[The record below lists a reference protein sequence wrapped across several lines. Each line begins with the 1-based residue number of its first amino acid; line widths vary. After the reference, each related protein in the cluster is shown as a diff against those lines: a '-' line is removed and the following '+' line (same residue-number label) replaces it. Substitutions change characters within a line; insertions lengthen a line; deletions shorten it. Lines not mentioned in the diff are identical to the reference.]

1 PGAVLRAATAAPE
14 LLELRGVRF
23 VEHDAVVVGQLLAR
37 ADVAQGDDEDLVLLR
52 APLRVFLDLGLA
64 VRIAAVVDPARD
76 VAADVRV
83 DHVMVVEREQEGV
96 AVFVLVAVFL
106 VDLVV
111 GTQLAA
117 VLDDALALPDRRDG
131 EDAVA
136 VDRGLAGFDLLFLH
150 LGRGRENGTPI
161 VARAAFDTRPRPVAQ
176 AGSHRDRWPGAARAR
191 PPSSPCHVGT
201 PMASTTTAAHAPAPD
216 RAARPDDRPRDPRL
230 PARDR
235 RAGRVRSRH
244 RPRRPGRHRPAGRPG
259 RVPGADRRL
268 QRLPYPRLRRTRR
281 RRPHV
286 RMARRLATGTP
297 RPLGHELSHQP
308 APEHRRAR

>member
-1 PGAVLRAATAAPE
+1 GCSRAGRPWSSRTEGAPSPSIRPAPPTLARSQCPPRPWIDPRANLPPRPPSSVVRAARAAGRPAGGSWRPTRARPPRPGHAASALGLEHRPGAVLRAPTAAPE
-14 LLELRGVRF
+14 LGEIRGLRF

-150 LGRGRENGTPI
+150 LGRGRGNGTPI
-161 VARAAFDTRPRPVAQ
+161 VARAAFDTRPRPRG
-176 AGSHRDRWPGAARAR
+176 AGGK
-191 PPSSPCHVGT
+191 SP
-201 PMASTTTAAHAPAPD
+201 
-216 RAARPDDRPRDPRL
+216 
-230 PARDR
+230 
-235 RAGRVRSRH
+235 
-244 RPRRPGRHRPAGRPG
+244 
-259 RVPGADRRL
+259 
-268 QRLPYPRLRRTRR
+268 
-281 RRPHV
+281 
-286 RMARRLATGTP
+286 
-297 RPLGHELSHQP
+297 
-308 APEHRRAR
+308 

>member
-1 PGAVLRAATAAPE
+1 GLRSSFSASRTRSWKRNAHCGTSGARYPPAPPWRRRE
-14 LLELRGVRF
+14 VTVTDGPARRGRV
-23 VEHDAVVVGQLLAR
+23 H
-37 ADVAQGDDEDLVLLR
+37 R
-52 APLRVFLDLGLA
+52 AP
-64 VRIAAVVDPARD
+64 
-76 VAADVRV
+76 
-83 DHVMVVEREQEGV
+83 
-96 AVFVLVAVFL
+96 
-106 VDLVV
+106 
-111 GTQLAA
+111 
-117 VLDDALALPDRRDG
+117 
-131 EDAVA
+131 
-136 VDRGLAGFDLLFLH
+136 
-150 LGRGRENGTPI
+150 
-161 VARAAFDTRPRPVAQ
+161 RATLE
-176 AGSHRDRWPGAARAR
+176 
-191 PPSSPCHVGT
+191 

-297 RPLGHELSHQP
+297 RPLGHELSHNLRLSIGALGEEEWLAYTANLHTRPLMPDFALRQMRERDRRAIYRFVRSLGQAGEP
-308 APEHRRAR
+308 AP

>member
-1 PGAVLRAATAAPE
+1 MDRPAREPAAPPPVVRRPRRARGGPAGGSWRPTRARPRRPGHAASALGLEHRPGAVLRAATAAPE

-117 VLDDALALPDRRDG
+117 VLDDALALP
-131 EDAVA
+131 
-136 VDRGLAGFDLLFLH
+136 
-150 LGRGRENGTPI
+150 
-161 VARAAFDTRPRPVAQ
+161 
-176 AGSHRDRWPGAARAR
+176 
-191 PPSSPCHVGT
+191 
-201 PMASTTTAAHAPAPD
+201 
-216 RAARPDDRPRDPRL
+216 
-230 PARDR
+230 
-235 RAGRVRSRH
+235 
-244 RPRRPGRHRPAGRPG
+244 
-259 RVPGADRRL
+259 
-268 QRLPYPRLRRTRR
+268 
-281 RRPHV
+281 
-286 RMARRLATGTP
+286 
-297 RPLGHELSHQP
+297 
-308 APEHRRAR
+308 